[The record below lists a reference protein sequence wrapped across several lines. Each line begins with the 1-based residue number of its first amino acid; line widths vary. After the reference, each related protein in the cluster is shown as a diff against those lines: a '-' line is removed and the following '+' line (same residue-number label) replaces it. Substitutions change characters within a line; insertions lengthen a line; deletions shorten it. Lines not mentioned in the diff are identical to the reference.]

1 MNPERSESL
10 SNFNLRA
17 EVAKRTTAPVL
28 KTGGALRHGSSN
40 LPLSVSISKD
50 NSSKNKVNYAQKG
63 INTKDFEKFLKVQR
77 NLSPRTI
84 EGHLYHLSNFI
95 NVIGN
100 IDEHEAIQDFLLKVT
115 YLGLRYAQVRGILAY
130 APNPYPFKLLTHI
143 SI

>member
-1 MNPERSESL
+1 M
-10 SNFNLRA
+10 
-17 EVAKRTTAPVL
+17 APVL

-40 LPLSVSISKD
+40 LPLSVPII
-50 NSSKNKVNYAQKG
+50 NANNVKNQIEIAQRG

-77 NLSPRTI
+77 NSSPRTI
-84 EGHLYHLSNFI
+84 EGHLYHLSNFLKA
-95 NVIGN
+95 VEN
-100 IDEHEAIQDFLLKVT
+100 IDGPEAIQDFLLKVT